1 MTGTDPF
8 VFEDAVVIDSACEF
22 DYWRT
27 HLDQWRK
34 GGTTVCVLTVSA
46 LGAAREAL
54 FAFGRCFEFIRNTP
68 GIRLATSVEEIRAA
82 KAAGE
87 MAVVFHFQGTRPFEY
102 EPSLIEA
109 YWRMGL
115 RIVQVAYNR
124 RGLMCDGCEEPQ
136 DAGLSKLGE
145 QMLAELNRLGI
156 LVDVSHTGWRSA
168 LEVIEASTAPVIASH
183 SNAHALHPSTR
194 NIPDEVIKAI
204 AASGGVIGMAG
215 LPFFIA
221 ANTAPTLDQFIDHM
235 VHVDSLVGTGHVG
248 LGIDYCRGTQ
258 VDDNAMLTMEQYEG
272 LIKAQI
278 WRRETYP
285 PRRSTSPTASARA
298 ARAAFPGSRSGC
310 SSAATPP
317 TRSAASLARLAAG
330 LRPGLVLS

>member
-1 MTGTDPF
+1 MSGTDRF
-8 VFEDAVVIDSACEF
+8 LFEDAVVIDSACEF

-27 HLDQWRK
+27 HLDQWQK

-68 GIRLATSVEEIRAA
+68 GLRLATSVEEIRAA

-87 MAVVFHFQGTRPFEY
+87 MAVVFHFQGTRPLEY

-124 RGLMCDGCEEPQ
+124 RGIMCDGCEEPQ
-136 DAGLSKLGE
+136 DAGLSKIGE

-183 SNAHALHPSTR
+183 SNAHAVHPSTR

-204 AASGGVIGMAG
+204 AASGGVIGMNG
-215 LPFFIA
+215 LPFFVA
-221 ANTAPTLDQFIDHM
+221 ADTAPTLDQFIDHM

-258 VDDNAMLTMEQYEG
+258 VDDDALLTMEQYEG

-285 PRRSTSPTASARA
+285 PPPFNFPEGLGQGGPSGFPKLAERMLERGYTADEVR
-298 ARAAFPGSRSGC
+298 GVLGENW
-310 SSAATPP
+310 
-317 TRSAASLARLAAG
+317 
-330 LRPGLVLS
+330 LRVYGQVWT